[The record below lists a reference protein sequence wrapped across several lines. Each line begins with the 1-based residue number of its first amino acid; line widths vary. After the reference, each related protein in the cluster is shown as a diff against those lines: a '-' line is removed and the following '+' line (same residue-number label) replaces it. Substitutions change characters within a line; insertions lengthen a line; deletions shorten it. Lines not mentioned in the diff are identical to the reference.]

1 MSEPLKFKSPVFQP
15 GVNITV
21 RDGAKWDMLV
31 DQLPK
36 DVVIENEAGEAIG
49 RGKIIG
55 KMVIPFQSIP
65 EEILKLEHDQSAQN
79 FEGLKAAMEN
89 AYGANWTPSGV
100 VTVLFFVYRPTQ

>member
-1 MSEPLKFKSPVFQP
+1 MSENLKFGNPTFHP
-15 GVNITV
+15 GVNVTV
-21 RDGAKWDMLV
+21 RNGLKWDMLV

-36 DVVIENEAGEAIG
+36 DVVIAGADDAPIG

-65 EEILKLEHDQSAQN
+65 EEILKMEHDETARN
-79 FEGLKAAMEN
+79 FDGLKAAMKT
-89 AYGANWTPSGV
+89 AYGRDWSSSDV